1 MMDGGTPMVINIH
14 QREYDAD
21 AATIGALLDGLAS
34 PDDRLWPGDRWP
46 AIRFDRPLGVGVR
59 GGHGMIRYY
68 VESYVPGQKILFR
81 LTAPK
86 GFDGT
91 HWFEV
96 EEVEPMRTRLRHT
109 LEVRLSGTARL
120 TWPLAIRW
128 LHDALLEDAL
138 DRADAAVKD
147 GKCKIRA
154 LPLHVKFLRR
164 VLALLWNRKSKHGL
178 PRHTGRAP
186 VA

>member
-1 MMDGGTPMVINIH
+1 MVINIH
-14 QREYDAD
+14 RREYDAN
-21 AATIGALLDGLAS
+21 AATIGALLDSLGS
-34 PDDRLWPGDRWP
+34 PGDRLWPRDRWP
-46 AIRFDRPLGVGVR
+46 VMRFDRPLGVGAR

-68 VESYVPGQKILFR
+68 VESYQPGQKIIFR
-81 LTAPK
+81 LTGPK
-86 GFDGT
+86 GFDGA

-96 EEVEPMRTRLRHT
+96 EEVEPGRTRLRHT

-120 TWPLAIRW
+120 TWPFVIRW

-138 DRADAAVKD
+138 DRAGVAVNDSKSV
-147 GKCKIRA
+147 IRP
-154 LPLHVKFLRR
+154 LPFHVRFLRK
-164 VLALLWNRKSKHGL
+164 VLVLFLNRKSKHGL